1 MTMAIDQFKAQ
12 NSDDSLR
19 NLHILNR
26 ALNGFLQ
33 PFMQMLTALPHIV
46 LGTLRKTFQE
56 TSFSVA
62 EAVGPPPLM
71 PLEKE
76 ERLKQDLASGQKG
89 AIVQYFSMVLERS
102 EYPKQIPK
110 TFHVFYKQ
118 ESGLVTVDYL
128 LPTDEFL
135 PRFEGHW
142 LKRSHTPRVKIGT
155 RNLYSYIIETIALR
169 TLKEI

>member
-26 ALNGFLQ
+26 VPNGFRQ
-33 PFMQMLTALPHIV
+33 PCMQMLTALPHGMKPIA

-76 ERLKQDLASGQKG
+76 ERLKQDLASDQKG

-102 EYPKQIPK
+102 EY
-110 TFHVFYKQ
+110 
-118 ESGLVTVDYL
+118 
-128 LPTDEFL
+128 
-135 PRFEGHW
+135 
-142 LKRSHTPRVKIGT
+142 
-155 RNLYSYIIETIALR
+155 
-169 TLKEI
+169 